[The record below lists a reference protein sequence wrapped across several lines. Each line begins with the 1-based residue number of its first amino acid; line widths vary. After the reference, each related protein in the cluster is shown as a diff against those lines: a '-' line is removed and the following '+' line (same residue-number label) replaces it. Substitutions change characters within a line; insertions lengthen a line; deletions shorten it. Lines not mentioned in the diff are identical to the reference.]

1 MRAML
6 YYPFVQPPRD
16 VLAQGVLYWDQMGS
30 IVPKH
35 YQLPDYLQQIS
46 DRGLYR
52 PLSVDEYVSDVSLD
66 RLVGEVEGLLTE
78 LPRGAL
84 ALPRDP
90 LTSATRLHYG
100 KLPYELEFRLKNAGL
115 LRDVAT
121 SYQASEALLG
131 PLLTLLARAV
141 ADGERDPTIGWVCHT
156 NVARAAAMA
165 FEGASGTGAPAWRL
179 KMGWIFKV
187 PPPGTPLEEL
197 LDFRARY
204 EDERIELLRA
214 VDKLAVASG
223 GLAAPDLLPQIA
235 EELDYAMRQID
246 KAAKGRGLK
255 LRKAASY
262 GTLTAGV
269 GAAATA
275 AEAFGPVGA
284 AASAGV
290 FGVLGSLLLGAT
302 QTFVRPEVASPYN
315 YLHRARAQFGD

>member
-131 PLLTLLARAV
+131 PLLTLLARA
-141 ADGERDPTIGWVCHT
+141 
-156 NVARAAAMA
+156 
-165 FEGASGTGAPAWRL
+165 
-179 KMGWIFKV
+179 
-187 PPPGTPLEEL
+187 
-197 LDFRARY
+197 
-204 EDERIELLRA
+204 
-214 VDKLAVASG
+214 
-223 GLAAPDLLPQIA
+223 
-235 EELDYAMRQID
+235 
-246 KAAKGRGLK
+246 
-255 LRKAASY
+255 
-262 GTLTAGV
+262 
-269 GAAATA
+269 
-275 AEAFGPVGA
+275 
-284 AASAGV
+284 
-290 FGVLGSLLLGAT
+290 
-302 QTFVRPEVASPYN
+302 
-315 YLHRARAQFGD
+315 